1 MALPLDAKIPLYA
14 PFVIIYILA
23 YFQWIVG
30 FICIARESKA
40 HCRQIISGEII
51 AKIICMALFIAVP
64 TEIEWPQV
72 VGDGLFERLVRF
84 IYWTDL
90 PINLFPS
97 IHCLDSWICF
107 RGALGMRRVPKW
119 YAPVMLAMTLLV
131 FASTVLIKQH
141 VFVDIPAAILVG
153 ELGLFVAKRHYL
165 KKQIRTAK

>member
-1 MALPLDAKIPLYA
+1 MVLPLDAKIPLYA